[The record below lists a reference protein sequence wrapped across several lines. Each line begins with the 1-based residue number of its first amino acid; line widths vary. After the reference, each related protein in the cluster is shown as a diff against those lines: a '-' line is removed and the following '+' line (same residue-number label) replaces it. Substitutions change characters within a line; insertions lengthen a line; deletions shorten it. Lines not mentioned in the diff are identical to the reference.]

1 MIVNGS
7 QFFLGKI
14 GMGSCCMERV
24 GSVSVCVMADNKQGD
39 RTRQLC
45 AGWWPCGH
53 NPTWLLVAAGPP
65 SQQRVP
71 ASSQSSGRS
80 PSQTAVV
87 TRPLLLQHPL
97 PPVSSPVPTH
107 HHSKNDPFQ
116 INTLNQVTLKAPL
129 QSTVCVTGDQCRKCY
144 TEYCTGWQTIMNNHH
159 VTALPYVSQ
168 DDINS
173 GATRLHSAAFNNLSK
188 KSVRQQ
194 SQYAGSR
201 HCNTKEET
209 KQTDDKR
216 VSTLPS

>member
-1 MIVNGS
+1 
-7 QFFLGKI
+7 
-14 GMGSCCMERV
+14 MGSCCMERV
-24 GSVSVCVMADNKQGD
+24 GSVSVCVCHG
-39 RTRQLC
+39 RQQVGRPDPAALC
-45 AGWWPCGH
+45 R
-53 NPTWLLVAAGPP
+53 LVALRAQPDLAAG
-65 SQQRVP
+65 SSGTSFLAAAVP

>member
-1 MIVNGS
+1 
-7 QFFLGKI
+7 
-14 GMGSCCMERV
+14 MERV

-65 SQQRVP
+65 SQPLRSQP
-71 ASSQSSGRS
+71 AAR
-80 PSQTAVV
+80 AVAG
-87 TRPLLLQHPL
+87 L
-97 PPVSSPVPTH
+97 PPRPQLSPDLSSSNIPCHQCSSSVPTH

-194 SQYAGSR
+194 SKYGGSR